1 MDFREEEGGLVAEA
15 HTALTVPIPLVHGTV
30 GTHETLELDTSFT
43 SLLPELEAGQGAAS
57 QLADLPFLP

>member
-15 HTALTVPIPLVHGTV
+15 HTALTVPLVHGTV